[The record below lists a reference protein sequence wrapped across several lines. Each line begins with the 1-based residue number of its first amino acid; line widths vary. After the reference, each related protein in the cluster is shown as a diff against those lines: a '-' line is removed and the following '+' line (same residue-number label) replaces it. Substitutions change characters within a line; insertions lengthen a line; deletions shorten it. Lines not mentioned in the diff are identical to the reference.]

1 MSTCFSISQVSN
13 LLESLL
19 LAVDLIFKALQSGS
33 AHISMSIKIKTCE
46 LRHSQAL
53 SDVNRIVIFFPLL
66 LCECL
71 CQISLGLY
79 RFPLGPRLTYS

>member
-53 SDVNRIVIFFPLL
+53 SDVNRIVIFSPCSFVSASVKFLWVSIAFP
-66 LCECL
+66 
-71 CQISLGLY
+71 
-79 RFPLGPRLTYS
+79 